1 MWAWGIQKFI
11 NSSWSDKNGSYGQF
25 FTLIGAV
32 FKKSPEY
39 TSPNDLLVVQ
49 IMCMKSFTEI
59 PDFIL
64 IWQKHGCHE

>member
-1 MWAWGIQKFI
+1 
-11 NSSWSDKNGSYGQF
+11 
-25 FTLIGAV
+25 
-32 FKKSPEY
+32 
-39 TSPNDLLVVQ
+39 LLVVQ